1 MAVVRWDPLRE
12 LEQMADRLNRVISRP
27 EGGSVNGNGQEAMA
41 VPDWVPTVDISET
54 EAEYAIHAELPG
66 VKKEAVKVTMENGV
80 LTIQGERRQEQTENV
95 RRHHRIERAYGRF
108 ARSFTL
114 PDTVDAGK
122 VRAEYADGMLHLH
135 LPKSDKAKPK
145 QIEVKIA

>member
-1 MAVVRWDPLRE
+1 M
-12 LEQMADRLNRVISRP
+12 
-27 EGGSVNGNGQEAMA
+27 
-41 VPDWVPTVDISET
+41 
-54 EAEYAIHAELPG
+54 
-66 VKKEAVKVTMENGV
+66 KKEAVKVTMENGV
-80 LTIQGERRQEQTENV
+80 LTIQGERRQEQTDNG

-135 LPKSDKAKPK
+135 LPKSEKAKPK